1 MRNEPLVMVVEDEKP
16 IRNFLR
22 VSLSSQGYRVL
33 EVADGRGAVSLSAS
47 HMPDLVILDLGLPD
61 VDGIDVLR
69 EIRGWYTAPVI
80 ILSARGK
87 DHDKIEALDAGADD
101 YLTKPF
107 SVGELLARVRVAF
120 RHAALSG
127 SAESPSEVHVGALRI
142 DLVRRRITI
151 GGGEVHLTPTEY
163 KLLVYLAQ
171 HAGRVLTHGA
181 ILRHVWGPTRE
192 NETQYLRVFVANLR
206 RKIESEPATP
216 RYLLTELGVGYRLAG
231 DDETEPDSRDF
242 A

>member
-1 MRNEPLVMVVEDEKP
+1 MKNNPLIMIVDDEKA

-33 EVADGRGAVSLSAS
+33 EVPDGRGAISMSAS

-61 VDGIDVLR
+61 VDGIAVLQ
-69 EIRGWYTAPVI
+69 EIRQWYTSPII
-80 ILSARGK
+80 ILSAREH

-120 RHAALSG
+120 RHALGGPDRAGGDQGEIRVGELRVNLS
-127 SAESPSEVHVGALRI
+127 
-142 DLVRRRITI
+142 RRTVVL
-151 GGGEVHLTPTEY
+151 GETQVHLTPTEY
-163 KLLVYLAQ
+163 KMLLFLAQ
-171 HAGRVLTHGA
+171 HAGRVLTHQA
-181 ILRHVWGPTRE
+181 ILKHVWGPTRE
-192 NETQYLRVFVANLR
+192 NETQYLRVFMANLR
-206 RKIESEPATP
+206 RKIETSPANP

-231 DDETEPDSRDF
+231 EDEADRADPS
-242 A
+242 